1 MRSPHRHHRPTLH
14 LSLLITALAATSL
27 APHAYAQD
35 EPAPAAAPATPLM
48 TKEEASAERAWTS
61 NDGTTITATFKGLEG
76 DVATLL
82 MNNTSYPVPLERLS
96 PADQD
101 WARAAQLALTMQDEP
116 PAPSPT
122 PTPTPAPGT
131 PAPDTPVKLGE
142 TILLKGGTT
151 TVTLPVPEDLQAIAR
166 RGGGDR
172 ADFAEIAFAIAEG
185 FSPAPNT
192 PVLIANGAI
201 STDRTKNNRAGLAE
215 VWQAAT
221 AKGWV
226 AFSADSVDA
235 PKKAPVD
242 PEFRWAML
250 KTALLAMEE
259 SWPGAKEWPLA
270 FVGEGKEAAE
280 AAGMLAAAA
289 AKDGYKV
296 VGMIFGKATADDAT
310 AGFRKFRPDEES
322 FFKTPIYLADG
333 LPRLTG
339 NQTREEREER
349 TLVREMERRIE
360 GIVKTAE
367 RTGFELIQSKTVNSW
382 RHIPENLLGEA
393 LDWFLDPKP
402 VPPAVPAD

>member
-1 MRSPHRHHRPTLH
+1 M
-14 LSLLITALAATSL
+14 IAALAVTSL
-27 APHAYAQD
+27 APHAAAQD
-35 EPAPAAAPATPLM
+35 EPAPAAAAL
-48 TKEEASAERAWTS
+48 TKEEASAERGWTS
-61 NDGTTITATFKGLEG
+61 NDGTTITAIFKGLEG
-76 DVATLL
+76 DVVTLL

-96 PADQD
+96 PADRD
-101 WARAAQLALTMQDEP
+101 WARAAQQALTMQDEP
-116 PAPSPT
+116 PAP
-122 PTPTPAPGT
+122 TPAPGS
-131 PAPDTPVKLGE
+131 PAPDSPVKLGE

-151 TVTLPVPEDLQAIAR
+151 TVTLPVPDELQAIAR

-310 AGFRKFRPDEES
+310 AGFRKFRPEEES

-367 RTGFELIQSKTVNSW
+367 RTGFGLIQSKTVNSW
-382 RHIPENLLGEA
+382 HHIPENLIGEA

-402 VPPAVPAD
+402 VPPAAPAS